1 MPKLHLKRT
10 PEEEAARRLRKKE
23 KKEAKRRRKEDHYG
37 DNSSSSKRRHQTA
50 AAAEE
55 STDRK
60 WDSYD
65 DDDDDDDEFIG
76 PIPGPSNHRSDY
88 ETLHAEL
95 EEKRFR
101 EKIAMAF
108 EDDERLDSIEARFNC
123 FAHVP
128 VHWGGRIDSKPRIN
142 YDNDEFLAMDPM
154 SMDDEEYA
162 EWIRVGMYRKSHAQE
177 IAEKER
183 LKAERAARRAHEKA
197 VRAETERLEKLA
209 AAERRSRRQEKENQR
224 LELSR
229 SEYHNRWKLLLS
241 NTSADMPQAEIGFDD
256 IPWPILPAFKKSDKK
271 SASDNALS
279 LSLDDFTRGE
289 ISTFLFTSSVPSADS
304 SIDTAI
310 GKTNSPSSSST
321 SAQRLAET
329 EMAKARKDRKEKLR
343 ETLLRFHPDKFEGR
357 LMSRVRPDEKVKVT
371 EALAIVV
378 RVLNDLMG
386 EG

>member
-65 DDDDDDDEFIG
+65 DDDDDVEFIG

-128 VHWGGRIDSKPRIN
+128 VHWGGRIHSKPRIN

-289 ISTFLFTSSVPSADS
+289 ISTFLFTSS
-304 SIDTAI
+304 
-310 GKTNSPSSSST
+310 
-321 SAQRLAET
+321 RLAET
-329 EMAKARKDRKEKLR
+329 EMAKAKKDRKEKLR